1 MFRRWF
7 ASLAIASALT
17 ATAANSAVAHPHEF
31 VTMKI
36 QVAFDKAGR
45 MVGMRYN
52 WTFDEFFSAY
62 ALEPFDENGNRM
74 VEQQESDALLADV
87 IRNITPID
95 FFTKFDENGTIPEL
109 DQAVPVTSS
118 FDNQRVTLV
127 FDVPF
132 KKPLDVSAKPLRYA
146 IYDEEFYIAMNHVE
160 GDEAVMLAGTAD
172 GCSSDVVGADP
183 SEELEAF
190 ALSLDK
196 TDQAPMDLGAAFAEW
211 VTIKCS

>member
-1 MFRRWF
+1 MVGRCF
-7 ASLAIASALT
+7 APLAMGVALAVSA
-17 ATAANSAVAHPHEF
+17 AGPAAAHPHEF

-62 ALEPFDENGNRM
+62 AVEPFDENGNRE
-74 VEQQESDALLADV
+74 VEQNESDALLADV
-87 IRNITPID
+87 LKNITEID
-95 FFTKFDENGTIPEL
+95 YFTKFDENGTLPEL
-109 DQAVPVTSS
+109 DQAIPVSSS
-118 FDNQRVTLV
+118 FENRQVTLV

-132 KKPLDVSAKPLRYA
+132 KKALDVSKKPLRYA

-160 GDEAVMLAGTAD
+160 GDKAVTLAGTAT
-172 GCSSDVVGADP
+172 GCSSDISGADP
-183 SEELEAF
+183 SEEIEAF
-190 ALSLDK
+190 ASSLGRDESGGN
-196 TDQAPMDLGAAFAEW
+196 QLGAAFAEW

>member
-1 MFRRWF
+1 MGGRYF
-7 ASLAIASALT
+7 ASVAMAAGLTASAVSP
-17 ATAANSAVAHPHEF
+17 AAAHPHEF

-62 ALEPFDENGNRM
+62 AVEPFDENGNQQ
-74 VEQQESDALLADV
+74 VEQEESDALLADV
-87 IRNITPID
+87 IKNITPID
-95 FFTKFDENGTIPEL
+95 YFTKFDQNGAMPEL
-109 DQAVPVTSS
+109 DQAIPVTSS
-118 FDNQRVTLV
+118 FENRQVTLV

-132 KKPLDVSAKPLRYA
+132 NKPIDVSDKPLRYA
-146 IYDEEFYIAMNHVE
+146 IYDDEFYIAMNHVE
-160 GDEAVMLAGTAD
+160 GDQAVMLAGTTD
-172 GCSSDVVGADP
+172 GCSSDINGADP